1 MLALSPRNYMS
12 GLCAPEHMRAS
23 QTHLDGTDA
32 SPGCTQA
39 DIYKYTYTPVC
50 SYVNTV
56 VVAYPRKQAKGRA
69 QLAQTEKTPL
79 YIYSQVAD
87 SNLYIR

>member
-1 MLALSPRNYMS
+1 MS
-12 GLCAPEHMRAS
+12 GLCAPEHMRTS

-39 DIYKYTYTPVC
+39 DIYKYTYTSVC